1 MTIPAASTDDNP
13 RTRAAGRTEP
23 ASAGDATQSRSAL
36 VGAGAAFAAMVSV
49 TIGATFAKL
58 LFPVVGAVGIAGLR
72 IGLGAVML
80 LVVLRPWRRR
90 VPRSLRLGVVIYGIT
105 LGLMNMLIYQAFAR
119 IPIGLAVAIEV
130 TGPLGVALVGSRRMS
145 DLGWLALAVIGLTLL
160 VPRIGEAVLDPV
172 GVAFALASGLCWA
185 LYILAG
191 KHVAATL
198 GSDAVAWGMLISAV
212 VFVPVALGQA
222 GPALVSPHVLMI
234 GIAIALLSSALPY
247 SLEMKAM
254 QRLPA
259 AAFGLLASASPAVAA
274 LSGFVVL
281 GERLTLSQW
290 GAIAFVMAAS
300 AGCALT
306 VRPAPAIEDLP
317 VA

>member
-1 MTIPAASTDDNP
+1 MTIPAASTDDSP
-13 RTRAAGRTEP
+13 RARTAGHTGP
-23 ASAGDATQSRSAL
+23 ASVGGAVQSRSAL

-58 LFPVVGAVGIAGLR
+58 LFPVVGAIGIAGLR

-90 VPRSLRLGVVIYGIT
+90 VPPSLRLGLVIYGIT

-130 TGPLGVALVGSRRMS
+130 TGPLGVALFGSRRLR
-145 DLGWLALAVIGLTLL
+145 DFGWLALAAIGLALL
-160 VPRIGEAVLDPV
+160 VPRTGTAVLDPV

-185 LYILAG
+185 SYILAG
-191 KHVAATL
+191 KHVAAAL
-198 GSDAVAWGMLISAV
+198 GSDAVAWGMLISAA
-212 VFVPVALGQA
+212 VFVPVALGHA
-222 GPALVSPHVLMI
+222 GPALVTPHVLMI

-281 GERLTLSQW
+281 GERLTFAQW
-290 GAIAFVMAAS
+290 AAIACIMVAS

-306 VRPAPAIEDLP
+306 VRPTPAIEDFP
-317 VA
+317 AA